1 MIQIRSRSFLG
12 GALAVML
19 STLLVC
25 GCGRKAPQP
34 PPAAR
39 APLRPEI
46 PGLKAYQDGR
56 AALAAD
62 DQEEAQRLLREAI
75 HLNTN
80 LTEAWF
86 ELGHLE
92 VTTAPALA
100 KSDELKAM
108 VLFREG
114 LEFEQQARNLLDE
127 GKTTVWTPP
136 EAEEAR
142 AKMEVD
148 LRDSD
153 HALADGESLRE
164 ALRLRVY

>member
-1 MIQIRSRSFLG
+1 VIQIRSKSFICS
-12 GALAVML
+12 ALAVML

-25 GCGRKAPQP
+25 GCGRKAPP
-34 PPAAR
+34 PPR
-39 APLRPEI
+39 PAPAPVQPEI
-46 PGLKAYQDGR
+46 PGVKAYQDGR

-62 DQEEAQRLLREAI
+62 DQEQAQRLLRDAI
-75 HLNTN
+75 HLNAN

-92 VTTAPALA
+92 VTAAPALA

-127 GKTTVWTPP
+127 GKTTVWTPT

-142 AKMEVD
+142 AKMDVD

-153 HALADGESLRE
+153 RALADGDSLRE